1 VGDMVY
7 IKLQPFRHTA
17 FGLHQNL
24 KLTIKYYEPFMVM
37 EKIKPA
43 VYKIQ
48 LPASTNI
55 HPLFHVSQLKQHL
68 GPKVVP
74 QTNLPPGTS
83 EGYFKTEPTT
93 VLETRALPR
102 NDDII
107 T

>member
-48 LPASTNI
+48 LPASTS
-55 HPLFHVSQLKQHL
+55 FYHL
-68 GPKVVP
+68 GPKAVP
-74 QTNLPPGTS
+74 QTNLPPVTS